1 MCGPSRWMVT
11 VQRGVWPSQTWSRMS
26 PTNSRSRPG
35 LPRVLV
41 LRGRGSLP
49 LSHRME
55 VSPILLTQMPPGV
68 HFFCLLFGRTF
79 VSCFEIPFYP
89 LEDTIEGKFNMSVH
103 WNCKHQPVLWHIFH
117 SSARKAFQRA
127 LEITFWEVIS
137 PFSTV
142 ISSNIDMFPLKL
154 PLDKILCYKKLKDH
168 KRCSGSER
176 STTPDTTLLT
186 S

>member
-1 MCGPSRWMVT
+1 
-11 VQRGVWPSQTWSRMS
+11 
-26 PTNSRSRPG
+26 
-35 LPRVLV
+35 
-41 LRGRGSLP
+41 
-49 LSHRME
+49 
-55 VSPILLTQMPPGV
+55 
-68 HFFCLLFGRTF
+68 
-79 VSCFEIPFYP
+79 
-89 LEDTIEGKFNMSVH
+89 MSVH
-103 WNCKHQPVLWHIFH
+103 WNCKHQAALWHIFH
-117 SSARKAFQRA
+117 SPARKAFQRA

-142 ISSNIDMFPLKL
+142 ISSNIDTFPLKL